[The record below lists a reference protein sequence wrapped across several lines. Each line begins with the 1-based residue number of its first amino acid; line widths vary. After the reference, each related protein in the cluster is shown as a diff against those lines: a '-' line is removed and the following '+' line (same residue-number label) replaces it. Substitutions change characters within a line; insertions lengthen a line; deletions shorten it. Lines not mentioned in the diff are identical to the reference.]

1 MNKSIKTQKNNTE
14 NIEKR
19 CEELKSK
26 TYALGDLALGTIQ
39 LRWNVCG
46 NPKCKCKKGE
56 KHGPQPYLAFSSKK
70 EKRMISIYLPKNKV
84 PDMEGRLENFQ
95 NFREDLEE
103 LLISE
108 LRIRQ
113 KKKK

>member
-1 MNKSIKTQKNNTE
+1 MDKTQEYNAE

-26 TYALGDLALGTIQ
+26 TYALGDLAIGTIQ
-39 LRWNVCG
+39 WRWNICG

-70 EKRMISIYLPKNKV
+70 EKRMISIYIPGDEV
-84 PDMEGRLENFQ
+84 PDMDRRLENFR
-95 NFREDLEE
+95 NFREELEE
-103 LLISE
+103 LLVTE
-108 LRIRQ
+108 LKIRQ
-113 KKKK
+113 KRRK